1 MAGAGIGTCVI
12 CGRDN
17 QPLVSDICQ
26 DCTMDEFFASHKP
39 VTFNYGQLV
48 QVTDRDHPMN
58 GRVGKIVPGLNHPAA
73 IKLEPNQ
80 YWVEMIGNDGDKF
93 YGRYFQHQ
101 LVIK

>member
-1 MAGAGIGTCVI
+1 
-12 CGRDN
+12 
-17 QPLVSDICQ
+17 
-26 DCTMDEFFASHKP
+26 MDEFFASHKP